1 MKRAYPD
8 WLRAGASK
16 GGKTSKRK
24 LTKREARRI
33 ASAGW
38 EGAVGEARRAKLR
51 AKTHNAKLMDA
62 EPVIGASARNEATP
76 KPHEKTQDE

>member
-1 MKRAYPD
+1 MKSYPD
-8 WLRAGASK
+8 WLRAAAAK

-24 LTKREARRI
+24 LSKREARRI

-51 AKTHNAKLMDA
+51 AKTHN
-62 EPVIGASARNEATP
+62 
-76 KPHEKTQDE
+76 Q

>member
-38 EGAVGEARRAKLR
+38 EGAVGEA
-51 AKTHNAKLMDA
+51 THNAKLMDA